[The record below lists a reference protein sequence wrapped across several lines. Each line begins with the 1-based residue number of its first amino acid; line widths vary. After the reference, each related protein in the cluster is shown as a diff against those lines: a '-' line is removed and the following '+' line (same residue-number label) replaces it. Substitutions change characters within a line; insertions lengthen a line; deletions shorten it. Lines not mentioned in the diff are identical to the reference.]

1 MGAERPAGAPLC
13 AIGAGAVSR
22 IPWPPGTAPRW
33 QNTRLGQASFVVELP
48 PGRLS
53 PRAVRRYAAA
63 VLDLARD
70 PSER

>member
-1 MGAERPAGAPLC
+1 MDRAARRYARLARVPFR
-13 AIGAGAVSR
+13 R

-70 PSER
+70 PIER